1 MRSASNTALLYQIGT
16 REPTCGPSGVLSWL
30 LMDTTPVAKKSAR
43 PKAPRQRRMALT
55 LPPDLLA
62 ALVDLSAATGRPA
75 TSLAV
80 GFLKEMVPMIHE
92 MAKIQR
98 LMEAGKSSQAQR
110 AFRHMVGDSMAEL
123 LKDKQPD
130 LFKSIKGRK

>member
-1 MRSASNTALLYQIGT
+1 M
-16 REPTCGPSGVLSWL
+16 VLWL
-30 LMDTTPVAKKSAR
+30 LMDTTSAAKKPAR
-43 PKAPRQRRMALT
+43 SKPPRQRRMALT

-62 ALVDLSAATGRPA
+62 ALTDLAAATGRPA

-110 AFRHMVGDSMAEL
+110 AFRHMVGDGMAAV
-123 LKDKQPD
+123 LKERQPD
-130 LFKSIKGRK
+130 LFKSVRGRK